1 MTPGTLRHR
10 TTHMDR
16 QPSPT
21 QAASPGRRTRPGHW
35 FLILVTAAV
44 LALASDLRLPT
55 GTGTSAEI
63 GGPFAL
69 LLAAS
74 TDLGPARGDHIQL
87 TATLHDRTSPDE
99 LIDWADAHDLN
110 VRWQPGDDW
119 AIVEGGAESVSRA
132 LEVEIHDYRGQRG
145 QEFYASPQQPEVPP
159 RLRTE
164 VTELGRILSYTPHHT
179 SRPDIL
185 PLDVPDRGLTPTAL
199 LTTYNAAALARDG
212 FTGKGTTIVIF
223 AFNGYDQDD
232 LDKFATTFGLP
243 TFTPTLVG
251 DHLPE
256 PYGETTMDLE
266 VAHAIAPDARKVVVN
281 ARPTV
286 QGDGG
291 YEKIGQMLEDTDR
304 QFPGAVWSLSIGW
317 GCDKLVTAADLAPVR
332 SALSN
337 AHSHGTTAF
346 NASGDLA
353 GLECKG
359 GDDWDSPPGQSDIGL
374 DSVASLPE
382 MTSVGGTTL
391 STDAK
396 GVWLAEQ
403 AWFDVPLSQGTGG
416 GLSSLFD
423 LPPWQRD
430 AATQVLPDRNTGKRM
445 TPDISAVADPF
456 TGVKIVLN
464 GDTVVG
470 GGTSQSAPIM
480 AGLAAVM
487 TQFLKANGG
496 REIGD
501 INPLLY
507 QIAEGAPL
515 PAFRDVTLGG
525 NAVDTAG
532 PGFDLVS
539 GLGTPDV
546 DNLAR
551 NLLVLQR
558 ISQ

>member
-1 MTPGTLRHR
+1 
-10 TTHMDR
+10 MDR

-87 TATLHDRTSPDE
+87 TATLNDRTSPDE
-99 LIDWADAHDLN
+99 LIDWADAHDLS

-159 RLRTE
+159 GLRTE
-164 VTELGRILSYTPHHT
+164 VTGLGRILSYTPHHT

-199 LTTYNAAALARDG
+199 LTTYNAAVLARDG

-223 AFNGYDQDD
+223 AFDGYDQSD
-232 LDKFATTFGLP
+232 LDKFSTTFGLP

-251 DHLPE
+251 GQPGPSH
-256 PYGETTMDLE
+256 GETVMDLE
-266 VAHAIAPDARKVVVN
+266 VAHAIAPDAQKVVVN

-286 QGDGG
+286 EGDGG
-291 YEKIGQMLEDTDR
+291 YEKIGRMLEDTDR

-332 SALSN
+332 SALST

-391 STDAK
+391 STDAN

-430 AATQVLPDRNTGKRM
+430 AATQVAPDRNTGKRM
-445 TPDISAVADPF
+445 TPDIS
-456 TGVKIVLN
+456 
-464 GDTVVG
+464 
-470 GGTSQSAPIM
+470 
-480 AGLAAVM
+480 
-487 TQFLKANGG
+487 
-496 REIGD
+496 
-501 INPLLY
+501 
-507 QIAEGAPL
+507 
-515 PAFRDVTLGG
+515 
-525 NAVDTAG
+525 
-532 PGFDLVS
+532 
-539 GLGTPDV
+539 
-546 DNLAR
+546 
-551 NLLVLQR
+551 
-558 ISQ
+558 

>member
-1 MTPGTLRHR
+1 MTPETMRHR
-10 TTHMDR
+10 STQMVRT
-16 QPSPT
+16 PSHT
-21 QAASPGRRTRPGHW
+21 VTALPGRHTRPGHW
-35 FLILVTAAV
+35 FLILVAAAV
-44 LALASDLRLPT
+44 LMLASDLRLPT
-55 GTGTSAEI
+55 GAGTAAEI

-74 TDLGPARGDHIQL
+74 TDLGPARGNHVQL
-87 TATLHDRTSPDE
+87 TATLHDPTSPDA
-99 LIDWADAHDLN
+99 LIGWAGEHGLS

-119 AIVEGGAESVSRA
+119 AILEGRPESVSRA
-132 LEVEIHDYRGQRG
+132 LEVEVHDYRGQRG

-159 RLRTE
+159 TLRTE

-199 LTTYNAAALARDG
+199 LTTYNAGGFARDG

-223 AFNGYDQDD
+223 AFNGYAQSD
-232 LDKFATTFGLP
+232 LDTFATTFGLP
-243 TFTPTLVG
+243 KFTPTVVG
-251 DHLPE
+251 DTLPE

-266 VAHAIAPDARKVVVN
+266 VAHAIAPDAKKVVVN

-291 YEKIGQMLEDTDR
+291 YVKIGQMLEDTER
-304 QFPGAVWSLSIGW
+304 QFPGAIWSFSIGW
-317 GCDKLVTAADLAPVR
+317 GCDKLTTAADLAPVR
-332 SALSN
+332 SAL
-337 AHSHGTTAF
+337 ADAQSHGTTAF
-346 NASGDLA
+346 DASGDLA

-359 GDDWDSPPGQSDIGL
+359 GDDWDSPPGQADIGL
-374 DSVASLPE
+374 DSVASVPE

-391 STDAK
+391 STDNS

-423 LPPWQRD
+423 LPPWQRG
-430 AATQVLPDRNTGKRM
+430 ASTQVVPERNTGKRM

-507 QIAEGAPL
+507 QIAEGAPF

-546 DNLAR
+546 ENLAR

-558 ISQ
+558 VTP